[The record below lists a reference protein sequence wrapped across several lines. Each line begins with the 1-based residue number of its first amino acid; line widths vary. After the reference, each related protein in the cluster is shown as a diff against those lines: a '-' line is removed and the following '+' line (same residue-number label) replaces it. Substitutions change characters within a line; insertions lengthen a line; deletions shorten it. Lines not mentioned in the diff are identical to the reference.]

1 MENLTLVIPAK
12 KEKES
17 LPSVINELKKY
28 NLKILVVLEK
38 SDKETIE
45 SISECDCQIVFQK
58 NKGYGDAILEGLN
71 FVNTELF
78 CIFNAD
84 GSFNPIE
91 LKTMYKELQDKK
103 LPIRINDWDT
113 IRGARVVYVHPFGFM
128 NIVMMQT
135 PGYHEIKE
143 FIGALN
149 AMYTF
154 EKMFSI
160 QLVKQP
166 HYDPEDHFDIL
177 RNHWKLDRLEENI
190 ERAQSMCLGPD
201 EIKRT

>member
-1 MENLTLVIPAK
+1 MKRVLLIILLHLSLFFLVFVYQAQAEEDNEWYVNDFGNFVVAAVSGEVIHGDKLRFFIK
-12 KEKES
+12 KEDCSKVS
-17 LPSVINELKKY
+17 MMFSFSTSLKKDE
-28 NLKILVVLEK
+28 I
-38 SDKETIE
+38 
-45 SISECDCQIVFQK
+45 
-58 NKGYGDAILEGLN
+58 
-71 FVNTELF
+71 
-78 CIFNAD
+78 
-84 GSFNPIE
+84 
-91 LKTMYKELQDKK
+91 KELQDKK

-128 NIVMMQT
+128 TIVMMQT

-149 AMYTF
+149 SMYTF

-177 RNHWKLDRLEENI
+177 RNNWKLDRLVENI
-190 ERAQSMCLGPD
+190 EIAQSLCLGPD

>member
-1 MENLTLVIPAK
+1 MKRVLLIILLHLSLFFLVFVYQAQAEEENEWYVNDFGTFVVAAVSGEVVHGDKLRFFIK
-12 KEKES
+12 KEDCSKVS
-17 LPSVINELKKY
+17 MMFSFSTSLKKDE
-28 NLKILVVLEK
+28 I
-38 SDKETIE
+38 
-45 SISECDCQIVFQK
+45 
-58 NKGYGDAILEGLN
+58 
-71 FVNTELF
+71 
-78 CIFNAD
+78 
-84 GSFNPIE
+84 
-91 LKTMYKELQDKK
+91 KELQDKK

-128 NIVMMQT
+128 TIVMMQT

-149 AMYTF
+149 SMYTF

-177 RNHWKLDRLEENI
+177 RNNWKLDRLVENI
-190 ERAQSMCLGPD
+190 ELAQSMCLGPV
-201 EIKRT
+201 EIQRT